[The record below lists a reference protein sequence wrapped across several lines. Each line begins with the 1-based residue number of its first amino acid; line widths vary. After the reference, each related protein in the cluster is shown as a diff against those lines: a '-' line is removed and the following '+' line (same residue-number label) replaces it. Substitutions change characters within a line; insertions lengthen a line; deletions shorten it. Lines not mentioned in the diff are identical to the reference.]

1 MFWKRYYSVAVDRVR
16 IVKCQRPAFTLI
28 ELLVV
33 IAIIA
38 VLIALL
44 LPAVQ
49 QARES
54 ARRTQCKNH
63 LKQLGL
69 AMHNYHDTHGVLPF
83 GWDDR
88 ETGWHAMILPQL
100 EQASLFGTLIWAES
114 GLGNWDAA
122 GSPNLAA
129 CEKVIPAFRC
139 PSMALPEHI
148 DNQGIP
154 GRVPVSYR
162 GVASSIAASD
172 DASTIP
178 AGSGTTVS
186 LEDATHDGMFFGCS
200 SIRLSDII
208 DGTSSTIMIG
218 ESFTDPNYVKD
229 GQGMD
234 YWQMGSPQTGTW
246 VLGGI
251 GGTEYSELVGS
262 TFGRIN
268 SRRDPAVH
276 GVITELSFGSWH
288 VGGAHFALADGS
300 VRFVSDSVDLSL
312 YRKLATRARGEV
324 VGEY

>member
-1 MFWKRYYSVAVDRVR
+1 MPLNLSGLSPSRH
-16 IVKCQRPAFTLI
+16 QRRRAFTLI

-49 QARES
+49 QAREA

-69 AMHNYHDTHGVLPF
+69 AMHNYHDTHGVFPF
-83 GWDDR
+83 GWDER
-88 ETGWHAMILPQL
+88 ETGWHAMILPQIEL
-100 EQASLFGTLIWAES
+100 APLYGTLIWAEG
-114 GLGNWDAA
+114 GLGNWDAV

-129 CEKVIPAFRC
+129 CEKMIPAFRC
-139 PSMALPEHI
+139 PSMAVPEHI

-154 GRVPVSYR
+154 GRSPVSYR

-186 LEDATHDGMFFGCS
+186 LEDARHDGIFFGCS
-200 SIRLSDII
+200 NVRIADLV
-208 DGTSSTIMIG
+208 DGTSNTILIG
-218 ESFTDPNYVKD
+218 ESFTDPGYTKD

-234 YWQMGSPQTGTW
+234 YWQIGSPQTGTW

-262 TFGRIN
+262 TFGKIN
-268 SRRDPAVH
+268 SRRDPTVH
-276 GVITELSFGSWH
+276 GVIMEMSFGSWH
-288 VGGAHFALADGS
+288 VGGAHFTLADGT
-300 VRFVSDSVDLSL
+300 VRFVSDSIDLQL
-312 YRKLATRARGEV
+312 YRKLATRNGGEV
-324 VGEY
+324 VGEF

>member
-1 MFWKRYYSVAVDRVR
+1 MPLNLFERSGSRSVRR
-16 IVKCQRPAFTLI
+16 RAFTLI

-49 QARES
+49 QAREA
-54 ARRTQCKNH
+54 ARRTQCKNN

-69 AMHNYHDTHGVLPF
+69 AMHNYHDTHGVFPF
-83 GWDDR
+83 GWDER
-88 ETGWHAMILPQL
+88 ETGWQAMILPQIERSNL
-100 EQASLFGTLIWAES
+100 YSTLIWQEN
-114 GLGNWDAA
+114 GMGNWDAI
-122 GSPNLAA
+122 GSPNLTA
-129 CEKVIPAFRC
+129 CEQVIFAFRC
-139 PSMALPEHI
+139 PSMAVPEHM
-148 DNQGIP
+148 DNAGIP
-154 GRVPVSYR
+154 GRSPVSYR

-186 LEDATHDGMFFGCS
+186 LEQASHDGMFFGCS
-200 SIRLSDII
+200 SVRMSDIT
-208 DGTSSTIMIG
+208 DGTSNTMLIG
-218 ESFTDPNYVKD
+218 ESFTDPNYTKD
-229 GQGMD
+229 GQAMD
-234 YWQMGSPQTGTW
+234 YWQIGSPQTGGW

-276 GVITELSFGSWH
+276 GVIMEMSFGSWH
-288 VGGAHFALADGS
+288 VGGAHFTMADGT
-300 VRFVSDSVDLSL
+300 VRFISDNVDLQL
-312 YRKLATRARGEV
+312 YRKLATRAGGEV
-324 VGEY
+324 VGEF